1 MGVGYSASGFHNI
14 AYGVEADGS
23 VAPETPS
30 WLKDAAEELGL
41 AVAPGPTRFRS
52 SPVADIVAWRN
63 RLAAKYQDK
72 LGELLM
78 WDEACEYV
86 ASEDVAS
93 SADARIRYVAALVEK
108 GGPQVLHGLIG
119 VDEPRRN
126 AMDKVFDALERE
138 GSSGQ
143 FRQLLMVTRYWL
155 PFQRDVILDEPD
167 WQGDEGQM
175 GSTFRLAD
183 ELVALRAM
191 IAEAD
196 PASTAWTRDR
206 EVPESVLGAAWQAS
220 DTILHLCTDAMARK
234 LPLWTTG

>member
-1 MGVGYSASGFHNI
+1 
-14 AYGVEADGS
+14 
-23 VAPETPS
+23 
-30 WLKDAAEELGL
+30 
-41 AVAPGPTRFRS
+41 
-52 SPVADIVAWRN
+52 
-63 RLAAKYQDK
+63 
-72 LGELLM
+72 
-78 WDEACEYV
+78 
-86 ASEDVAS
+86 
-93 SADARIRYVAALVEK
+93 
-108 GGPQVLHGLIG
+108 
-119 VDEPRRN
+119 
-126 AMDKVFDALERE
+126 MDKVFDALERE